1 MNDHSVQRHV
11 RAESGYDVLIAGG
24 GPAGGAA
31 AICAARLGIKVLLLE
46 ATGCLG
52 GMGRSGLV
60 TAFDHFTG

>member
-31 AICAARLGIKVLLLE
+31 AICAARLGIKVRVLE
-46 ATGCLG
+46 ATGASVAWGDPDWLR
-52 GMGRSGLV
+52 RSI
-60 TAFDHFTG
+60 TSPA